1 MLIVKQYRTKIVFI
15 IVVYSLFISSSVNLS
30 QEKIY
35 AYEVQKDHNNLKKL
49 NRIAVFLF
57 IIVLNTE
64 YYGN

>member
-35 AYEVQKDHNNLKKL
+35 AYEVQKDHNNLKKIEQ
-49 NRIAVFLF
+49 NSSFSIY
-57 IIVLNTE
+57 NSSK
-64 YYGN
+64 